1 MRGHCRGKTLNS
13 MHVAAVVAGFD
24 PQSGGGHTFE
34 REILEA
40 LHQAAASSAH
50 RFTVLCPEASA
61 AALTRELSGSALR
74 VAAVPRRT
82 GRLAAMAFREV
93 ESVRA
98 HWRRKSDI
106 DRVAV
111 ANGIEFVWFLSAQPQ
126 RTDIPF
132 MTVVWDLQHRATPWF
147 PEMSAD
153 GRWDGRESVHRWFLQ
168 RATKIITGTQVG
180 RDQLTQFFQI
190 PPENVLTLPHPT
202 PSYVFR
208 ETQAAPTDAIE
219 KLGLK
224 KPYVLYPAQ
233 FWPHKN
239 HVNLLLAIADMKKR
253 GTEVS
258 VALVGSDQGN
268 RQFVADVAARE
279 GISGQVHFLGFV
291 ERSVLVE
298 LYRQALALTYVSWC
312 GPENLPPLEAFALGC
327 PVIATCIP
335 GAQEQLADAALLCE
349 PGDPMSISEAIAKVH
364 ADGALRTR
372 LVDAGHIRAKRFSPA
387 DYVTGALKFLDE
399 FSAIRRCWP

>member
-1 MRGHCRGKTLNS
+1 

-34 REILEA
+34 REILGA
-40 LHQAAASSAH
+40 LHQAAAFSVH
-50 RFTVLCPEASA
+50 RFTVLCPEAAA
-61 AALTRELSGSALR
+61 AALTQELSGSALR
-74 VAAVPRRT
+74 VAAVPRHT
-82 GRLAAMAFREV
+82 GRLAAMALREI

-98 HWRRKSDI
+98 HWRRQSDI
-106 DRVAV
+106 DCVAA
-111 ANGIEFVWFLSAQPQ
+111 ANGIEFVWFLSAQPD

-147 PEMSAD
+147 PEMSAK
-153 GRWDGRESVHRWFLQ
+153 GMWDGRDSVHRWFLQ
-168 RATKIITGTQVG
+168 RATRIITGTGVG

-190 PPENVLTLPHPT
+190 PVENVLILPHPT
-202 PSYVFR
+202 PSFVFR
-208 ETQAAPTDAIE
+208 EAEAAPADAIA
-219 KLGLK
+219 KLGLTQ
-224 KPYVLYPAQ
+224 PYVLYPAQ

-239 HVNLLLAIADMKKR
+239 HVNLLLAIADLKKK
-253 GTEVS
+253 GTTVS

-268 RQFVADVAARE
+268 RQFIADVAERE

-291 ERSVLVE
+291 ERDVLVA

-327 PVIATCIP
+327 PVIATRIP
-335 GAQEQLADAALLCE
+335 GAEEQFGDAALLCE
-349 PGDPMSISEAIAKVH
+349 PGDPAGISAAIATVL
-364 ADGALRTR
+364 A
-372 LVDAGHIRAKRFSPA
+372 DAGVRGRLIDAGRIRARRFSPA
-387 DYVTGALKFLDE
+387 DYVAGAMEFLDE

>member
-1 MRGHCRGKTLNS
+1 

-24 PQSGGGHTFE
+24 PRSGGGHTFE

-40 LHQAAASSAH
+40 LQKAAASSTH
-50 RFTVLCPEASA
+50 RFTLLCPEASA
-61 AALTRELSGSALR
+61 VALASELSGSALR

-82 GRLAAMAFREV
+82 GRLAAMAFREI

-98 HWRRKSDI
+98 HWRRQSDI

-111 ANGIEFVWFLSAQPQ
+111 ANGIEFVWFLSAQPE

-147 PEMSAD
+147 PEMSAQ
-153 GRWDGRESVHRWFLQ
+153 GLWDGRESVHRWFLQ

-180 RDQLTQFFQI
+180 RDQLAQFFQI
-190 PPENVLTLPHPT
+190 PSANVLTLPHPT

-208 ETQAAPTDAIE
+208 ESEAAPVDAIE

-224 KPYVLYPAQ
+224 QPYVLYPAQ

-239 HVNLLLAIADMKKR
+239 HANLLLAIADLKKK
-253 GTEVS
+253 GTTIS
-258 VALVGSDQGN
+258 VALVGSDKGN
-268 RQFVADVAARE
+268 RQFIADLAARE
-279 GISGQVHFLGFV
+279 GISDQVSFLGFV
-291 ERSVLVE
+291 ERNVLVA

-327 PVIATCIP
+327 PVIATRIP
-335 GAQEQLADAALLCE
+335 GAEEQLADAALFCE
-349 PGDPMSISEAIAKVH
+349 PGDPISISDAIATVV
-364 ADGALRTR
+364 ADVALRKR
-372 LVDAGHIRAKRFSPA
+372 LIDAGRVRAARFSPD
-387 DYVTGALKFLDE
+387 DYVAGAMKFLDE
-399 FSAIRRCWP
+399 FSAVRRCWP

>member
-1 MRGHCRGKTLNS
+1 
-13 MHVAAVVAGFD
+13 MHIAAVVAGFD

-40 LHQAAASSAH
+40 LHQAAALSAH

-61 AALTRELSGSALR
+61 AALTRELSGSGLR
-74 VAAVPRRT
+74 VVAVPRRT

-111 ANGIEFVWFLSAQPQ
+111 ANGIEFVWFLSAQPD

-147 PEMSAD
+147 PEMSAL
-153 GRWDGRESVHRWFLQ
+153 GLWDGRDSVHRWFLQ
-168 RATKIITGTQVG
+168 RATKVITGTQVG

-190 PPENVLTLPHPT
+190 PPENILTMPHPT
-202 PSYVFR
+202 PSYVFG
-208 ETQAAPTDAIE
+208 EAEAATADVNE
-219 KLGLK
+219 GLGSRQ
-224 KPYVLYPAQ
+224 PYVLYPAQ

-239 HVNLLLAIADMKKR
+239 HVNLLLAIADLKKK
-253 GTEVS
+253 GIVVS
-258 VALVGSDQGN
+258 LALVGSDKGN
-268 RQFVADVAARE
+268 RQFIADFTTRL
-279 GISGQVHFLGFV
+279 GISEQVHFLGFV
-291 ERSVLVE
+291 ERNILVA
-298 LYRQALALTYVSWC
+298 LYRRALALTYVSWC

-327 PVIATCIP
+327 PVIATRVP
-335 GAQEQLADAALLCE
+335 GAEEQLGDAALFCE
-349 PGDPMSISEAIAKVH
+349 PGDPASISSAIANLY
-364 ADGALRTR
+364 ADAALRTR

-387 DYVTGALKFLDE
+387 DYVAGALKFLDE

>member
-1 MRGHCRGKTLNS
+1 
-13 MHVAAVVAGFD
+13 MHIAAVVAGFD
-24 PQSGGGHTFE
+24 PRSGGGHTFE

-50 RFTVLCPEASA
+50 RFTVLCPETSAVALAS
-61 AALTRELSGSALR
+61 ELSGSALR
-74 VAAVPRRT
+74 VVAVPRRT
-82 GRLAAMAFREV
+82 RRLAAMAIREI

-98 HWRRKSDI
+98 HWRRQSDI

-111 ANGIEFVWFLSAQPQ
+111 ANGIEFVWFLSAQPGH
-126 RTDIPF
+126 TDIPY

-147 PEMSAD
+147 PEMSAC
-153 GRWDGRESVHRWFLQ
+153 GVWDARDSVHRWFLQ
-168 RATKIITGTQVG
+168 RATKVVTGTQVG

-190 PPENVLTLPHPT
+190 PSENILTLPHPT

-208 ETQAAPTDAIE
+208 ETDPAPADAIE
-219 KLGLK
+219 KLGVRQ
-224 KPYVLYPAQ
+224 PYVLYPAQ

-239 HVNLLLAIADMKKR
+239 HVNLLLAIADLKKK
-253 GTEVS
+253 GTTVS
-258 VALVGSDQGN
+258 LAFVGSDKGN

-279 GISGQVHFLGFV
+279 GISGQVHILGFV
-291 ERSVLVE
+291 EREILVA

-327 PVIATCIP
+327 PVIAMRIP
-335 GAQEQLADAALLCE
+335 GAEEQLGEAALLCE
-349 PGDPMSISEAIAKVH
+349 PGDPASISGAIAKVH
-364 ADGALRTR
+364 ADAGLRTR
-372 LVDAGHIRAKRFSPA
+372 LVDAGRIRAKRFSPA
-387 DYVTGALKFLDE
+387 DYVSGALKFLDE

>member
-1 MRGHCRGKTLNS
+1 

-40 LHQAAASSAH
+40 LQKAAASSAH
-50 RFTVLCPEASA
+50 RFTLLCPEASA
-61 AALTRELSGSALR
+61 GALASELSGSVLR

-82 GRLAAMAFREV
+82 GRLAAMAFREI

-98 HWRRKSDI
+98 HWRRQSDI

-111 ANGIEFVWFLSAQPQ
+111 ANGIEFVWFLSAQPE

-147 PEMSAD
+147 PEMSAQ
-153 GRWDGRESVHRWFLQ
+153 GLWDGRESAHRWFLQ

-180 RDQLTQFFQI
+180 RDQLSQFFQI
-190 PPENVLTLPHPT
+190 PSANVLTLPHPT

-208 ETQAAPTDAIE
+208 ESEAVPADTIE

-224 KPYVLYPAQ
+224 QPYVLYPAQ

-239 HVNLLLAIADMKKR
+239 HANLLLAIADLKKK
-253 GTEVS
+253 GTAVS
-258 VALVGSDQGN
+258 VALVGSDKGN
-268 RQFVADVAARE
+268 RQFIADLAARA
-279 GISGQVHFLGFV
+279 GISDQVHFLGFV
-291 ERSVLVE
+291 DRNVLVA
-298 LYRQALALTYVSWC
+298 LYRHALALTYVSWC

-327 PVIATCIP
+327 PVIATRIP
-335 GAQEQLADAALLCE
+335 GADEQLGDAALFCE
-349 PGDPMSISEAIAKVH
+349 PGDPVSISNAIATVV
-364 ADGALRTR
+364 ADVALRKC
-372 LVDAGHIRAKRFSPA
+372 LIDAGRVRATRFSPD
-387 DYVTGALKFLDE
+387 DYVAGALKFLDE
-399 FSAIRRCWP
+399 FSAVRRCWP